1 MKKSALIFSVLLA
14 VSLFADSV
22 NFYSKPMSAG
32 KALLAE
38 NGYSISRLLD
48 AANFS
53 PELKLPVQLVYNSS
67 VEKSGLFGFAWR
79 SPQLE
84 STAYYD
90 KDGVLWVTPWGEKI
104 KFFPKKE
111 KTPKDAIKIELYE
124 QAKKGRGFYAPYSE
138 WEADTS
144 KRDYA
149 KSDDWVFRGK
159 QDKKGWTFVYRNYK
173 LKSITAPS
181 GRSVEFN
188 YEKNSLISV
197 SQNEIKFIE
206 LGYTG
211 NLVSSLKIN
220 GIAYELTYRPTK
232 LQILPKT
239 EKGKIIS
246 TSKECLVSLK
256 RGDLAAIDFDYDN
269 YGFLNRIKQGD
280 YIDQFVIQHQT
291 LVQRRAEVKSKKRSK
306 IKYNGYAHGRIL
318 SDNQFKY
325 SYSSE
330 KPGTVTLTNQLNQKA
345 TFNYNA
351 QTGVFKTSEFSGKSY
366 TIYYFMRHDVAYL
379 GKVRKIV
386 DSRGRDVINY
396 RYDKL
401 SGNVIRV
408 RDMVGNDIN
417 FEYGQNGKLALVTRR
432 AVNQNNPEPVK
443 SYGYDNKGNLSEIST
458 LDARGKAVVITSL
471 QYTPHREVEKV
482 SDGRNT
488 TAIRYNVFG
497 YPVTITNVFGQVTK
511 LELDNYNRMTSSTD
525 FYGVKTYYTYTPAG
539 LISRIERKDGEKLL
553 SSLAIAYNANGQPVR
568 YTDQSGKVKKFER
581 DAFGRVVKELFPDD
595 TEVAYTYNKL
605 GQLHTVLDQ
614 NKHKITF
621 DWNKFGLDAKITPA
635 GQLTDYVHDKYGLLT
650 RLDSKQGRENA
661 RSIKYTYDQYDRLIK
676 LDYGNGD
683 IETRTYD
690 SWGKLRSTERGD
702 VKENYRYDYF
712 GRMTAKTGT
721 KEKLFITY
729 NPYGQRTR
737 RQIER
742 NGIKMDEIR
751 SYDKYGRLKKIVAG
765 GKTLE
770 YVYNPKNQIHQQI
783 INGKVVEFSYNKYG
797 QLKSKRMLEK

>member
-1 MKKSALIFSVLLA
+1 M
-14 VSLFADSV
+14 
-22 NFYSKPMSAG
+22 
-32 KALLAE
+32 
-38 NGYSISRLLD
+38 
-48 AANFS
+48 
-53 PELKLPVQLVYNSS
+53 
-67 VEKSGLFGFAWR
+67 
-79 SPQLE
+79 
-84 STAYYD
+84 
-90 KDGVLWVTPWGEKI
+90 
-104 KFFPKKE
+104 
-111 KTPKDAIKIELYE
+111 
-124 QAKKGRGFYAPYSE
+124 
-138 WEADTS
+138 
-144 KRDYA
+144 
-149 KSDDWVFRGK
+149 
-159 QDKKGWTFVYRNYK
+159 
-173 LKSITAPS
+173 
-181 GRSVEFN
+181 
-188 YEKNSLISV
+188 
-197 SQNEIKFIE
+197 
-206 LGYTG
+206 
-211 NLVSSLKIN
+211 
-220 GIAYELTYRPTK
+220 
-232 LQILPKT
+232 
-239 EKGKIIS
+239 
-246 TSKECLVSLK
+246 
-256 RGDLAAIDFDYDN
+256 
-269 YGFLNRIKQGD
+269 
-280 YIDQFVIQHQT
+280 
-291 LVQRRAEVKSKKRSK
+291 
-306 IKYNGYAHGRIL
+306 
-318 SDNQFKY
+318 
-325 SYSSE
+325 
-330 KPGTVTLTNQLNQKA
+330 
-345 TFNYNA
+345 
-351 QTGVFKTSEFSGKSY
+351 
-366 TIYYFMRHDVAYL
+366 
-379 GKVRKIV
+379 
-386 DSRGRDVINY
+386 
-396 RYDKL
+396 
-401 SGNVIRV
+401 
-408 RDMVGNDIN
+408 
-417 FEYGQNGKLALVTRR
+417 
-432 AVNQNNPEPVK
+432 K

-458 LDARGKAVVITSL
+458 LDARGKSVVTSRL

-497 YPVTITNVFGQVTK
+497 YPVTITNVFGLSTK
-511 LELDNYNRMTSSTD
+511 RELDEFNRMISSTD

-553 SSLAIAYNANGQPVR
+553 SSLAVTYNANGQPIR

-614 NKHKITF
+614 NKNKIKF
-621 DWNKFGLDAKITPA
+621 DWNKFGLDAKTTPA

-729 NPYGQRTR
+729 NSYGQRTR

-751 SYDKYGRLKKIVAG
+751 SYDKYGRLQKIVAG